1 MGDIMNKLFSIAA
14 IASLTSLISIG
25 AFAAD
30 APLQMNVFNLSESAL
45 VKVTNN
51 GEPAANVPVTVKGTT
66 TNVLTT
72 SANGTVTVQNYD
84 NSAKTFTISIT
95 EPNGDVVSTERLI
108 SKS

>member
-1 MGDIMNKLFSIAA
+1 MNKVFAIAA
-14 IASLTSLISIG
+14 IASLTSMMSVSAL
-25 AFAAD
+25 AAE

-45 VKVTNN
+45 VKVTEN
-51 GEPAANVPVTVKGTT
+51 GQPAVNVPVTIKGTT
-66 TNVLTT
+66 TKVLTT

-95 EPNGDVVSTERLI
+95 EPNGEVISTDRLI